1 MRSNTGAGK
10 SRRRSAGRR
19 PANGRLPDAPTG
31 TLGGG
36 SVGIRDRQ
44 ILIDGRPELIF
55 SAEIHY
61 FRLQRSDW
69 AHRLELARAAGC
81 NAVASY
87 IPWLC
92 HEMERGCVDLTG
104 FTRPELDLAGFID
117 LCSEMGLMFLARPG
131 PFVMAELKNEGLPYW
146 LLADHPDIAPVTWN
160 GAPGARHTVDYLAP
174 AFLGEVRRWYREV
187 MAVLAPRTRPRGGNV
202 IGLQLDNEIGM
213 LSWVNNSPEL
223 GDRSLADFVAWL
235 RETYEP
241 DELRRRYPIDLADA
255 VEANAEI
262 RSPRGELALS
272 LNRDIGRY
280 MRRRL
285 ALYVATL
292 RRFAE
297 DFGVRD
303 IPFIVNLHGC
313 SGGRALTLP
322 VGISQLYESYAG
334 LPGQLSGSD
343 LYLNNLTMDN
353 FQDLYIA
360 NALMEA
366 VHDSDQPITSM
377 EFQCG
382 DGNYGQTFGNRID
395 PSSVEF
401 ALRICLA
408 QGARWIN
415 YYTFSGGHNYR
426 LDPAPN
432 DGNGRIAH
440 TGERHGFAAP
450 ISPEGTL
457 NYTYPKLASVT
468 LAMRAVGHKLAS
480 MREER
485 DRVALGFIPD
495 YYMTEYHPPGSAA
508 VRDLAADLE
517 ANRGRGAWELMCR
530 AMLLAGYRFGAL
542 DIQNRP
548 LSVGDTPSLVLGS
561 ARYMA
566 AAVQEK
572 LCAWLRG
579 GGGLLLY
586 GDLPRFDMEG
596 RPCTVLADALGVHSA
611 GSTHTSCDY
620 FLSVVAA
627 SWASPRPEVRVDYAH
642 LFEGA
647 AVEPILTVADT
658 GAMCGFEARVGA
670 GRAIVV
676 ATSYI
681 CDIELYRTALE
692 RLGVA
697 AGLRHDS
704 RDHGILMTS
713 VANTRG
719 ERFIHVVNLD
729 GFDKAVRLFS
739 NGMSLFDDMPLW
751 LFSRT
756 ALMLPIGVDLGP
768 ATIVRSTAEIR
779 GTGADHIA
787 FRLTQPCD
795 HILLATGRK
804 LLPGP
809 EYQAEACDDGLRVR
823 SLKDARTDDHLVLHF
838 A

>member
-1 MRSNTGAGK
+1 M
-10 SRRRSAGRR
+10 
-19 PANGRLPDAPTG
+19 PTG
-31 TLGGG
+31 PHAGG
-36 SVGIRDRQ
+36 SVEIRDRQ
-44 ILIDGRPELIF
+44 ILIDGRPELIL

-61 FRLQRSDW
+61 FRQHRSDW
-69 AHRLELARAAGC
+69 ADRLRLVREAGC

-92 HEMERGCVDLTG
+92 HETERGRVDLTG
-104 FTRPELDLAGFID
+104 CTRPELDLAGFID
-117 LCSEMGLMFLARPG
+117 LCGEMGLMFLARPG

-146 LLADHPDIAPVTWN
+146 LLQKHPSIRPVTWN
-160 GAPGARHTVDYLAP
+160 GMPGARYTVDYLAP
-174 AFLGEVRRWYREV
+174 AFLREVRRWYRAV
-187 MAVLAPRTRPRGGNV
+187 MSVIAPRTRPKGGNV

-213 LSWVNNSPEL
+213 LAWVNNSPEL
-223 GDRSLADFVAWL
+223 GDRSLVDFVGWL
-235 RETYEP
+235 RETYAP
-241 DELRRRYPIDLADA
+241 DELCRRYPIDLANLI
-255 VEANAEI
+255 ETKTEI
-262 RSPRGELALS
+262 RSPREELALR
-272 LNRDIGRY
+272 LTRDIGRY
-280 MRRRL
+280 MRRRI

-292 RRFAE
+292 RGFAE

-313 SGGRALTLP
+313 GGGRALTLP
-322 VGISQLYESYAG
+322 VGISQLYESYAA
-334 LPGQLSGSD
+334 LPGYLSGSD

-353 FQDLYIA
+353 FQDLYIV

-426 LDPAPN
+426 LEPAPD

-457 NYTYPKLASVT
+457 NYTYPRLLAVT
-468 LAMRAVGHKLAS
+468 HAMRAVGDKLAS
-480 MREER
+480 MYEER

-508 VRDLAADLE
+508 VLDVIGNLE

-530 AMLLAGYRFGAL
+530 AMLLAGYRFGAV

-548 LSVGDTPSLVLGS
+548 LSVEDTPNLVLAS
-561 ARYMA
+561 ARYMG

-572 LCAWLRG
+572 LCAWLRA
-579 GGGLLLY
+579 GGGLLLF
-586 GDLPRFDMEG
+586 GDVPRFDMEG
-596 RPCTVLADALGVHSA
+596 CPCTVLADALGVRSV
-611 GSTHTSCDY
+611 GSVYTGSDY
-620 FLSVVAA
+620 FLSVSAA

-642 LFEGA
+642 LFEGVA
-647 AVEPILTVADT
+647 AEPIFTVADT
-658 GAMCGFEARVGA
+658 GAMCGFEVRVGA

-681 CDIELYRTALE
+681 CDIDFYRTALE
-692 RLGVA
+692 RLGAA
-697 AGLRHDS
+697 AGLRHDA
-704 RDHGILMTS
+704 R
-713 VANTRG
+713 
-719 ERFIHVVNLD
+719 
-729 GFDKAVRLFS
+729 
-739 NGMSLFDDMPLW
+739 
-751 LFSRT
+751 
-756 ALMLPIGVDLGP
+756 
-768 ATIVRSTAEIR
+768 
-779 GTGADHIA
+779 
-787 FRLTQPCD
+787 
-795 HILLATGRK
+795 
-804 LLPGP
+804 
-809 EYQAEACDDGLRVR
+809 
-823 SLKDARTDDHLVLHF
+823 DARDLHDIYRQCWR
-838 A
+838 

>member
-1 MRSNTGAGK
+1 MRADTKPGK
-10 SRRRSAGRR
+10 SKRGPAGRKPAKRRSR
-19 PANGRLPDAPTG
+19 RLPTG
-31 TLGGG
+31 PLGDT
-36 SVGIRDRQ
+36 SVEIRERQ

-69 AHRLELARAAGC
+69 THRLGLVREAGC

-92 HEMERGCVDLTG
+92 HETERGCVDLTG
-104 FTRPELDLAGFID
+104 STRPELDLAGFID
-117 LCSEMGLMFLARPG
+117 LCGEMGLMFLARPG

-146 LLADHPDIAPVTWN
+146 LLEAHPEIGPITWS
-160 GAPGARHTVDYLAP
+160 GAPGAHYTVDYLAP
-174 AFLGEVRRWYREV
+174 AFLAEVRRWYSEV
-187 MAVLAPRTRPRGGNV
+187 ATVLAPRTRPRGGNV

-223 GDRSLADFVAWL
+223 GDRSLAELVTWL

-241 DELRRRYPIDLADA
+241 EELSRRYPIDLADP
-255 VEANAEI
+255 VEAYAEI
-262 RSPRGELALS
+262 RSPRAELALS
-272 LNRDIGRY
+272 LNQDLGRF

-313 SGGRALTLP
+313 GGGRGLTLP
-322 VGISQLYESYAG
+322 IGISQLYESYAG
-334 LPGQLSGSD
+334 LPGYLSGSD

-353 FQDLYIA
+353 FQDLYIV

-366 VHDSDQPITSM
+366 MHDSDQPITSM

-395 PSSVEF
+395 PSSVDF

-426 LDPAPN
+426 LDPAPD

-457 NYTYPKLASVT
+457 NYTYPRLASVT

-485 DRVALGFIPD
+485 DRIALGFIPD
-495 YYMTEYHPPGSAA
+495 YYMTEYHPPNDVA
-508 VRDLAADLE
+508 VLGVVADLE

-548 LSVGDTPSLVLGS
+548 LSVGDTPNLVLGS

-566 AAVQEK
+566 AAIQEK
-572 LCAWLRG
+572 LCSWLRTG
-579 GGGLLLY
+579 GRLLLY

-596 RPCTVLADALGVHSA
+596 RPCTLLADAIGVRSA
-611 GSTHTSCDY
+611 GSIRTSSEY
-620 FLSVVAA
+620 FLSVAAA
-627 SWASPRPEVRVDYAH
+627 SWARPRPEVRVDYAH

-647 AVEPILTVADT
+647 AVEPIFTVADT
-658 GAMCGFEARVGA
+658 GAMCGFEARVRA

-692 RLGVA
+692 RIGAV
-697 AGLRHDS
+697 AGLRHDC
-704 RDHGILMTS
+704 RDHGIFMTS
-713 VANTRG
+713 AVNPAA
-719 ERFIHVVNLD
+719 ERFVHVMNLD
-729 GFDKAVRLFS
+729 GFDKEFRIFLD
-739 NGMSLFDDMPLW
+739 GRPLFDDRPLR
-751 LFSRT
+751 LSSRS
-756 ALMLPIGVDLGP
+756 ALMLPVGVRLGP
-768 ATIVRSTAEIR
+768 AEITRSTAEIR
-779 GTGADHIA
+779 GIGANHIE
-787 FRLTQPCD
+787 FRLTQPRD
-795 HILLATGRK
+795 HILLATDRK
-804 LLPGP
+804 LLPGAD
-809 EYQAEACDDGLRVR
+809 YQVEACGDGMRVT
-823 SLKDARTDDHLVLHF
+823 SLKDARTDDRLVLQF